1 MKSSLLQTEPS
12 LYKNLTGTIQLP
24 SSKSES
30 NRALIINVLTGFK
43 SILRNLSEARDTQ
56 TLQRLLADID
66 APVWD
71 VLDAGTTMRFL
82 TAYAAVKGLPKEL
95 TGTERMCQRPIG
107 ILVDALRVL
116 GANIEYKAAEGFP
129 PLQMIDFQY
138 SGKNKIQIAGNVSSQ
153 YISALAMVAPLLPEG
168 LTIELTGQ
176 IGSWPYIQMTLDLM
190 SHFGIK
196 PIVENQTI
204 QIPAGSYD
212 QNTTF
217 AVESDWSGASYWYS
231 AVAFSQ
237 QANILLKGLKVNS
250 LQGDSQIVTF
260 MQELGVQTYFE
271 ADGAR
276 LIKTHEPTDL
286 AAMTWDF
293 TDCPDL
299 AQTVVVLAAAKGYP
313 ISFTGLQSL
322 RIKETDRIKALQQEL
337 ATFGVKFQ
345 ETSPSVFAL
354 EGKWQAP
361 PHLPLIHTYDDHR
374 MAMAFAPVALRQAIR
389 IEEIGVVAK
398 SYPRF
403 WDDLRSVGFRLSNL

>member
-12 LYKNLTGTIQLP
+12 LYKNLTGTVQLP

-30 NRALIINVLTGFK
+30 NRALIINALTGFK
-43 SILRNLSEARDTQ
+43 STLQNLSEARDTQ
-56 TLQRLLADID
+56 TLQRLLSDID

-82 TAYAAVKGLPKEL
+82 TAYAALQGLHKQL

-129 PLQMIDFQY
+129 PIQIADFQY

-153 YISALAMVAPLLPEG
+153 YISALAMVAPLLPDG
-168 LTIELTGQ
+168 LTIELTGAV
-176 IGSWPYIQMTLDLM
+176 GSWPYIQMTLDLM

-196 PIVENQTI
+196 PAVEKQVI
-204 QIPAGSYD
+204 RIPAGRYNE
-212 QNTTF
+212 NTTF

-231 AVAFSQ
+231 AAAFAQ
-237 QANILLKGLKVNS
+237 QANILLKGLKANS

-337 ATFGVKFQ
+337 ETFGVKLT
-345 ETSPSVFAL
+345 ETSPLVFGL
-354 EGKWQAP
+354 VGKWQAP
-361 PHLPLIHTYDDHR
+361 PHLPLIRTYDDHR

-389 IEEIGVVAK
+389 IEDIGVVAK

-403 WDDLRSVGFRLSNL
+403 WDDLRSMGFRLSNL